1 MRLQHNPP
9 LQRTRGAI
17 HGESTYFESLQT
29 INNPL
34 RNTSINLTRN
44 SRVRFWT
51 LLIARAGYAIRWRPG
66 KLPVETVRAQNDHK
80 E

>member
-17 HGESTYFESLQT
+17 HGESTYCQSQQA

-34 RNTSINLTRN
+34 HNTCINLTRN
-44 SRVRFWT
+44 SRVEFLG
-51 LLIARAGYAIRWRPG
+51 LLIARAGYANR
-66 KLPVETVRAQNDHK
+66 
-80 E
+80 